1 MWIYLLTWVN
11 IFPKYIENLP
21 AFIDR
26 RILFLR
32 KKDSVYLLI
41 FLVKRS
47 SNMKLYLIH
56 VGFYDPD
63 LMEGLYEQ
71 HTNYFVAAENVKNA
85 KKKAKQNSIYKTK
98 KMHIDGIQEL
108 NIIDGYRI
116 NLIWDDSSDDT
127 VNYSYDDVKTLK

>member
-1 MWIYLLTWVN
+1 MWISLLSWVN
-11 IFPKYIENLP
+11 YFYLYIVNLP

-63 LMEGLYEQ
+63 IMEGLYEQ
-71 HTNYFVAAENVKNA
+71 HANYFVVAENVKDA
-85 KKKAKQNSIYKTK
+85 KKKAKQNSIYKKK

-108 NIIDGYRI
+108 NNIDGYRI
-116 NLIWDDSSDDT
+116 NLTWDDSSEDT
-127 VNYSYDDVKTLK
+127 VNYGYDVVKTLK